1 MSRINT
7 NVQSL
12 ISTRVFQKNTAN
24 LNRTLTR
31 LSTGLRINSGRDD
44 PAGLIASEILRSTK
58 RALTAA
64 TDNARRAD
72 TIVAVAEGGLQ
83 EVSSLLLDLEDL
95 VDRTA
100 NEAGLTSDEV
110 AANQL
115 QMDSILNSITRL
127 ANSTTFGSKKLL
139 DGNLDFNTSGY
150 AHVNAT
156 SGFVAFSTGVTSLQ
170 VNAASVADNSFKE
183 GVVEVVTGSEFAFI
197 SALGDGQGAANAT
210 DGALS
215 AAVTI
220 QVAGNFGV
228 QNFSFASGAT
238 MAQIVTAV
246 NGSSELT
253 GVSATTSANAG
264 GAPAAIFAS
273 TTYGSKGFVDIDIVN
288 TTATTGLTLSGSS
301 GRDTGVDGTI
311 LINGQAAIVD
321 GLNAS
326 VRTSSLDAELILSS
340 SFGTTDGGETG
351 FSINGGGAKFNIAQE
366 VGLNGQATIGIKGV
380 GTGSLGNSSVGF
392 ISSLAQGETNDLS
405 SKNFTTAQRVVRAA
419 INQVSTLRGRLGAF
433 QRNTLESSIN
443 SMLVAFENTAA
454 AESAIRDAD
463 FAVETSALTRSQILV
478 NSATAT
484 LQLANAGP
492 QNVLALLG

>member
-12 ISTRVFQKNTAN
+12 ISTRVFQKNSTD
-24 LNRTLTR
+24 LNRALTR

-44 PAGLIASEILRSTK
+44 PAGLIASETLRSTK

-83 EVSSLLLDLEDL
+83 EVNSLLLDLEDL

-100 NEAGLTSDEV
+100 NEAGLTDAEV

-115 QMDSILNSITRL
+115 QIDSILQSITRM

-139 DGNLDFNTSGY
+139 DGTLDFNTSGY
-150 AHVNAT
+150 NTAT
-156 SGFVAFSTGVTSLQ
+156 VGQTAFSTAVTSLQ
-170 VNAASVADNSFKE
+170 VNTASVADNSFQA
-183 GVVEVVTGSEFAFI
+183 GVIEVVTGSQYAFV
-197 SALGDGQGAANAT
+197 SAIGDGQGATNLL

-238 MAQIVTAV
+238 MAQISTAV
-246 NGSSELT
+246 NGSTQLT
-253 GVSATTSANAG
+253 GVSATASAG
-264 GAPAAIFAS
+264 GGDGTTHIVFHS
-273 TTYGSKGFVDIDIVN
+273 TTYGSKGFVDVDIINNSGV
-288 TTATTGLTLSGSS
+288 TGLNLGGS

-311 LINGQAAIVD
+311 LINGQNAVVD
-321 GLNAS
+321 GLKAS
-326 VRTSSLDAELILSS
+326 VRTSSLDAELILGTA
-340 SFGTTDGGETG
+340 FGTTAGGQAG

-366 VGLNGQATIGIKGV
+366 VGLVGQATIGIKGV
-380 GTGSLGNSSVGF
+380 GTGSLGNASVGF
-392 ISSLAQGETNDLS
+392 LSTLAQGETNDLT
-405 SKNFTTAQRVVRAA
+405 SKNFATAQRVVRAA
-419 INQVSTLRGRLGAF
+419 IEQVSTLRGRLGAF
-433 QRNTLESSIN
+433 QRNTLDSAIN

-463 FAVETSALTRSQILV
+463 FAVETSNLTRSQILV
-478 NSATAT
+478 NSSTAT